1 MKKKKLRLIA
11 TVNVIEI
18 TNGTLQGVHSF
29 RDNKIGN
36 KQAEQVFVEFLKE
49 NTSLTEGQIALC
61 VEDGHY
67 DTNGY
72 EIFLTHSDTT
82 PKFM

>member
-18 TNGTLQGVHSF
+18 TNGTLQGVHAF
-29 RDNKIGN
+29 RDNKPGN
-36 KQAEQVFVEFLKE
+36 AQAEKVFRAFLKE
-49 NTSLTEGQIALC
+49 NTTLTDGQVDLC

-82 PKFM
+82 SGSI

>member
-1 MKKKKLRLIA
+1 MKKRKLRLIA

-18 TNGTLQGVHSF
+18 TNGTLQGTHAF

-36 KQAEQVFVEFLKE
+36 KQAEAVFRSFLKE
-49 NTSLTEGQIALC
+49 NTTLTEGQIDLC

-82 PKFM
+82 AKFM

>member
-1 MKKKKLRLIA
+1 MKLS

-18 TNGTLQGVHSF
+18 TNGTMQGVHAF
-29 RDNKIGN
+29 ADDAEGN
-36 KQAEQVFVEFLKE
+36 QQAEALFRKFLKE
-49 NTSLTEGQIALC
+49 NTELTDGQVDLC

-72 EIFLTHSDTT
+72 EIFLTHSDPT
-82 PKFM
+82 P